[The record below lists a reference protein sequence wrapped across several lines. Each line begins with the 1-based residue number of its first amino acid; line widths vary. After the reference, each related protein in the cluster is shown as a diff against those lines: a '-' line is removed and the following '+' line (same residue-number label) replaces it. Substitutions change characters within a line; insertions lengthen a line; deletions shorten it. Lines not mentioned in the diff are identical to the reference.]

1 MKMEPSSHGLLPPP
15 NNFIKCSSNS
25 NISAPLEGE
34 DKEMGGAAMPAVAT
48 EAEEA
53 EEDTSTSKAV
63 SSSKTKVSRGREAN
77 SKTTSLCSGN
87 TKDLVVCTTMEDA
100 DKDSSSSEEE
110 EQGAC
115 ARYQQIFHT
124 AGLTGTL

>member
-1 MKMEPSSHGLLPPP
+1 MEPSNHGPLPPL

-48 EAEEA
+48 SAEEA
-53 EEDTSTSKAV
+53 EEHTRTRNAG
-63 SSSKTKVSRGREAN
+63 SSSKDKVSRGREAN
-77 SKTTSLCSGN
+77 NKSTNLNSSN
-87 TKDLVVCTTMEDA
+87 TKDLVMSTTMEDA
-100 DKDSSSSEEE
+100 GKDSSNSEEE

-115 ARYQQIFHT
+115 ARYQQISHT
-124 AGLTGTL
+124 AGVTDTL